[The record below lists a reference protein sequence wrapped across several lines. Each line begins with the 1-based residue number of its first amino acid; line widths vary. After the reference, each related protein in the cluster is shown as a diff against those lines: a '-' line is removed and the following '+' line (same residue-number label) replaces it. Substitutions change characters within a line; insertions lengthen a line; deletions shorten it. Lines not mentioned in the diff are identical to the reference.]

1 MRETSFLL
9 VARGD
14 AACPTFR
21 TCPGM
26 GHVVAN
32 FLLVVSRKL
41 LGWKPLLL
49 GARKLLG
56 APCVSPS
63 CELDT
68 CVNLYKFVFNA
79 SYDVAVEA
87 TQQSLPHMTILRT
100 CNLRKSGKPTARRSL
115 RRNKRRFPSISTR
128 CIHFLQV
135 CFCLGCFVQPRFS
148 DNTSK

>member
-56 APCVSPS
+56 APGLTKSKQILV
-63 CELDT
+63 T
-68 CVNLYKFVFNA
+68 KGIA
-79 SYDVAVEA
+79 S
-87 TQQSLPHMTILRT
+87 
-100 CNLRKSGKPTARRSL
+100 RSKDAI
-115 RRNKRRFPSISTR
+115 RNKG
-128 CIHFLQV
+128 HF
-135 CFCLGCFVQPRFS
+135 
-148 DNTSK
+148 